1 MKKYIKSFNTFNKIE
16 NIIESFNLFEKDIL
30 SAIKAEDVGFKEFD
44 LSNNFIKIEDV
55 YNDIEFNK
63 NMSENYK
70 KSQIYNTK
78 DYETF
83 LDSPIKYFFL
93 FGIDKNELENPSYIV
108 LETVDLE
115 KNSVRIFKIN
125 DNIKNFYDKLTSK
138 TIEIYDDNIKYIYQT
153 FSNNEWV
160 LKSGNSNEYWGKI
173 IRKNDFYNKLK
184 TKLKSIKI
192 NLI

>member
-1 MKKYIKSFNTFNKIE
+1 M
-16 NIIESFNLFEKDIL
+16 
-30 SAIKAEDVGFKEFD
+30 
-44 LSNNFIKIEDV
+44 
-55 YNDIEFNK
+55 
-63 NMSENYK
+63 
-70 KSQIYNTK
+70 
-78 DYETF
+78 
-83 LDSPIKYFFL
+83 
-93 FGIDKNELENPSYIV
+93 ENPSYIV